1 MVIHGVQ
8 IAQSHAI
15 PWPSQ
20 VSATAASCFRA
31 LQVVAL
37 RPPEEIP
44 RTGWTRGSL
53 CHCSWVIG
61 VRKLCLEL
69 IWMTGCDWMIDFH
82 KIHEIEGYL
91 DVLLVCSRSIEGMFE
106 M

>member
-1 MVIHGVQ
+1 MVYK

-44 RTGWTRGSL
+44 RTGWTRGVIVSL
-53 CHCSWVIG
+53 IVGH
-61 VRKLCLEL
+61 R
-69 IWMTGCDWMIDFH
+69 
-82 KIHEIEGYL
+82 
-91 DVLLVCSRSIEGMFE
+91 R
-106 M
+106 